1 VKLTYSVRWRPA
13 RPATPSA
20 PDIAATTP
28 SPATAAIAC
37 SHVCTCCVCSAG
49 TPQPPLRE
57 PSSQATLWAQAASRS
72 PTQGGAVGF
81 GRLPAG
87 STTSSPTRCR
97 APPRHHWVVCTM
109 AAPPGHRLLVD
120 LATPAMVATGSPPP
134 PPVPPPPFPST
145 GDTLAL
151 GVVT

>member
-20 PDIAATTP
+20 LDIVATTP
-28 SPATAAIAC
+28 SPATTAIAC
-37 SHVCTCCVCSAG
+37 SHVCTCCVCSAD
-49 TPQPPLRE
+49 TPQPPLHE

-72 PTQGGAVGF
+72 PAQGGAASF

-87 STTSSPTRCR
+87 STASSPTRCW

-109 AAPPGHRLLVD
+109 AVPPGHRLLVD
-120 LATPAMVATGSPPP
+120 LATPATVATGSPPP
-134 PPVPPPPFPST
+134 S
-145 GDTLAL
+145 LAR
-151 GVVT
+151 VAPWP